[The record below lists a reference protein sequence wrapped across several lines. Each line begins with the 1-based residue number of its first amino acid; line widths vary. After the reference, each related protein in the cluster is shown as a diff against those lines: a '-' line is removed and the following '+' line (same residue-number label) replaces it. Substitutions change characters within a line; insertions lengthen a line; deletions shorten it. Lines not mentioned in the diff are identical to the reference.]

1 MINFILYND
10 FFIKFLM
17 ILLIFTLLLTGY
29 TKKENKKKKLN
40 KRETFEDKVIN
51 FYITFLLILLCLL
64 MHKYKIIYN
73 ISMYIII
80 FLTFSNV
87 FKNYTK
93 KSIVFSYESKQQY
106 SFAALF
112 FTMFFSANASNI
124 YIESF
129 SLFNHTT
136 KEIMLLT
143 YLVLKII
150 FSVFFI
156 LINFS
161 IILSNIQIIFG
172 NQLNKL
178 NKIINNIKLSYIPKY
193 YNYYF
198 SSQNNSKFNVNIDK
212 VIYFITCPFCIIFN
226 LTYVLIL
233 SFVNKLFIF
242 IKKIYKSFLNY
253 NNNGNRTYII
263 KTIMKIAF
271 IVSLIIVY
279 ICIIYDNKLF
289 SAKIKEIYNLI
300 ATVLLIPMIY
310 DSIKDKEKPN
320 TNN

>member
-17 ILLIFTLLLTGY
+17 ILLFFTLLLTNY
-29 TKKENKKKKLN
+29 TKKEKKKLN
-40 KRETFEDKVIN
+40 KKETFEDKVID
-51 FYITFLLILLCLL
+51 FHIILIIILLCLL
-64 MHKYKIIYN
+64 INKYKIIYN

-80 FLTFSNV
+80 FLTFRNV

-93 KSIVFSYESKQQY
+93 KSIIFSYKSKQQY

-129 SLFNHTT
+129 SFFNHTT
-136 KEIMLLT
+136 KEIMLLI

-172 NQLNKL
+172 NKLKKFNK
-178 NKIINNIKLSYIPKY
+178 KINNIKISYIPKY

-198 SSQNNSKFNVNIDK
+198 SSLNSSKFNLNIDK

-226 LTYVLIL
+226 LIYVLIL

-242 IKKIYKSFLNY
+242 IKKVYKSFLNY
-253 NNNGNRTYII
+253 NNNSNRTYII

-279 ICIIYDNKLF
+279 ICIIYDNKFF
-289 SAKIKEIYNLI
+289 STKIKEIYNLI
-300 ATVLLIPMIY
+300 ATVLLIPIIY